1 MAYRDFNISDLQ
13 NKLGLKLSSEK
24 LFPNFKPVSPSS
36 WLTESLEKKRRT
48 IRITT
53 EKAVS
58 EVVIS
63 TVLADIQ
70 DRNTDKTTLFSG
82 EILTADKS
90 LGLNGEIDFIFVGQA
105 NAPEIVYPVI
115 SITEAKLN
123 QSIEKA
129 KSQAIAQMRGAQ
141 VYNKKHN
148 TESHTIYGVI
158 TNGTQWIFMRLENDT
173 ITFDDNE
180 YLINDLPS
188 ILGIF
193 QEIINSFQ

>member
-1 MAYRDFNISDLQ
+1 MAYRDFSISDLQ

-24 LFPNFKPVSPSS
+24 LFPNFKPVSPSN

-63 TVLADIQ
+63 AVLADIQ
-70 DRNTDKTTLFSG
+70 DRNNDKTTLFSG

-158 TNGTQWIFMRLENDT
+158 TNGTQWIFMKLENDT
-173 ITFDDNE
+173 LTFDDNE

-188 ILGIF
+188 ILGVF